1 MMWSNI
7 LLFTMYVVIVSIA
20 APAMVWPGVAF
31 VALVLT
37 IPGAIVVELVQR
49 GKL

>member
-7 LLFTMYVVIVSIA
+7 LLFTIYVVIVSIA
-20 APAMVWPGVAF
+20 APAMVWQGVAF